1 MQRLDGCTNS
11 RLHVSCK
18 LELVTVSGVGCTV
31 RVRSCAQNVGAVVA
45 EKVKC
50 HELGAMALF
59 FVDFKSGYFNFWANM
74 AHLGFILGSS
84 WAHFGFIL
92 GTCWPKLGILGTS

>member
-1 MQRLDGCTNS
+1 MRRQITCPQAVIPDLVAARDCGQVVQRLAGCTNS

-45 EKVKC
+45 EEVKC
-50 HELGAMALF
+50 QELGVMALF
-59 FVDFKSGYFNFWANM
+59 
-74 AHLGFILGSS
+74 L
-84 WAHFGFIL
+84 
-92 GTCWPKLGILGTS
+92 